1 MGLKNLRHMALVC
14 SSEENAD
21 LFFVNLLG
29 LKKSAPKTVSPAVS
43 KAIFGVNFELRV
55 VNYENDDIHFE
66 IFIDSR
72 QSKKGE
78 RLEHICL
85 EVDDLPVF
93 LQKCRN
99 LKVKIIQVPKGDSL
113 LTFIHDFDNNLF
125 EIKG

>member
-29 LKKSAPKTVSPAVS
+29 LKKSAPKTVSPALS
-43 KAIFGVNFELRV
+43 EAIFGVNFELRV

-93 LQKCRN
+93 LQKCRSLN
-99 LKVKIIQVPKGDSL
+99 VNIIQVPKGDSL